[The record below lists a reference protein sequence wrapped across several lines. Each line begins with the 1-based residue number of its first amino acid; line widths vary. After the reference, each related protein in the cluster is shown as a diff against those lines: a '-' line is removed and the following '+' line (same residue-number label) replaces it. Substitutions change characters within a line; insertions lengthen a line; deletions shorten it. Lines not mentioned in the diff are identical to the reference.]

1 MADRVISG
9 LLTSLCLV
17 ITCLLFAFF
26 MASYRGGMS
35 LNWGATF
42 DWLGLIG
49 VMSFII
55 GFTLGFDRT
64 LELLAQLWGTAQ
76 NPKPVLRAFL
86 FIFLIFL
93 WLLSYLFTGSDL

>member
-17 ITCLLFAFF
+17 ITCLLAAFF
-26 MASYRGGMS
+26 MATYRGGMS

-49 VMSFII
+49 VMGFLTGFI
-55 GFTLGFDRT
+55 LGFDKT
-64 LELLAQLWGTAQ
+64 LELVAQLWGTAQ
-76 NPKPVLRAFL
+76 DPKPLLRAFL
-86 FIFLIFL
+86 FIILISL

>member
-26 MASYRGGMS
+26 IASYRGGMS

-49 VMSFII
+49 VASFVI
-55 GFTLGFDRT
+55 GFILGFDRT

-76 NPKPVLRAFL
+76 NPKPMLRAFL
-86 FIFLIFL
+86 VIFLIL
-93 WLLSYLFTGSDL
+93 AY